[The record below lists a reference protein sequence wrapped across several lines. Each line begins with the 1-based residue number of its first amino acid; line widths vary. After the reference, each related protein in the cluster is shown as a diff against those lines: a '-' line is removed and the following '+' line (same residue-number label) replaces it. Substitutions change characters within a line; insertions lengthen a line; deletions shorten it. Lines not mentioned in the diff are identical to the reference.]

1 MHLDFSCSI
10 DNMTEAIGSEP
21 AVSAKLPQKR
31 YYRQRAHSNPL
42 ADHALDIPTH
52 PRDMDWSKHYPSFF
66 SSGMDTVNQASAQP
80 PTDSD
85 CGPRVE
91 ILDVGCGYGGMLV
104 ELSTM
109 YPNVLM
115 LGMEI
120 RIKVADYVSDRIIA
134 LREQHP
140 ASSSGG
146 PGMYQNISV
155 VRTNAMKYLPNYFVK
170 GQLSKMMFL
179 YPDPHF
185 KKHKHKWRI
194 INATLLSEYAY
205 VMKVGGIVYTITDV
219 VDMHTWMVSHLE
231 SHPLFERLTDDEV
244 SADPVVEKLYS
255 MLPVRLHLSSTNE
268 DDTQYWLMV
277 AHGECN

>member
-1 MHLDFSCSI
+1 
-10 DNMTEAIGSEP
+10 MTEVTSSEP
-21 AVSAKLPQKR
+21 TTSAKLPQKR

-66 SSGMDTVNQASAQP
+66 SSGVDSSEINVQSQA
-80 PTDSD
+80 D

-109 YPNVLM
+109 YPDVLM

-134 LREQHP
+134 LREQH
-140 ASSSGG
+140 ATESCGGKSGK
-146 PGMYQNISV
+146 YQNISV

-205 VMKVGGIVYTITDV
+205 VLKEGGIVYTITDV

-231 SHPLFERLTDDEV
+231 AHPLFERLTDEEV
-244 SADPVVEKLYS
+244 SADPVVEKLYIS
-255 MLPVRLHLSSTNE
+255 TEEGKKVARNKAAGQNHGDGDVR
-268 DDTQYWLMV
+268 V
-277 AHGECN
+277 ALFRRIARPSP